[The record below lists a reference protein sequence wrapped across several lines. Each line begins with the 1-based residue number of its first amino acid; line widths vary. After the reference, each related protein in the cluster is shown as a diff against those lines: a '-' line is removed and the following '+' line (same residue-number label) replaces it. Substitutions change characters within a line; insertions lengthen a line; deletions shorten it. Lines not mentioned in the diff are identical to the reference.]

1 VGEDKPLSL
10 TIKTAEM
17 FNIHI
22 RNKWFKHTV
31 SNILKPFV
39 IKKLEIFP
47 VIFLYEHVDK

>member
-1 VGEDKPLSL
+1 VGEDNPLSL

-22 RNKWFKHTV
+22 RNKWFKTV

-47 VIFLYEHVDK
+47 VIFYNEHVDK